1 MFNFLD
7 ISVKRREV
15 SGVRREVSGV
25 RREVSGVRRE
35 VYKDTDLKGFLEICC
50 HHEIFVL
57 HLRRK

>member
-15 SGVRREVSGV
+15 SGVRREV
-25 RREVSGVRRE
+25 
-35 VYKDTDLKGFLEICC
+35 YKDTDLNGFLGICC
-50 HHEIFVL
+50 HHEIFIL